1 MSELKPC
8 FKCGDERIQRVSQS
22 NLHNIYCRSCGTSG
36 KWFPTL
42 REAVEDWQFR
52 PAENKIKAEGVR
64 DACGRIFPCN
74 DEQEGYQ
81 QSLLEYAHNLENN
94 DA

>member
-1 MSELKPC
+1 MSELKAC
-8 FKCGDERIQRVSQS
+8 GWCGSEAHRHSFLNDQIKCNNDKCPVSKSGFHRERVW
-22 NLHNIYCRSCGTSG
+22 NN
-36 KWFPTL
+36 
-42 REAVEDWQFR
+42 R